1 MAKNKTEKPKKV
13 FRINTISASIFVN
26 TRKVDGND
34 VEIPNISFQ
43 KRYKD
48 EKGKWKTT
56 NKLSVRDLPNA
67 IIVLTKAYEHL
78 KLK

>member
-1 MAKNKTEKPKKV
+1 MEKPKKT
-13 FRINTISASIFVN
+13 FRINTITASIFIN
-26 TRKVDGND
+26 TRNIDDRKI
-34 VEIPNISFQ
+34 EIPNVSFQ

-67 IIVLTKAYEHL
+67 IMVLTKAYEYI
-78 KLK
+78 KLKE

>member
-1 MAKNKTEKPKKV
+1 MEKPKKV
-13 FRINTISASIFVN
+13 FRVGTITASIFVN
-26 TRKVDGND
+26 KRKIEDRQI
-34 VEIPNISFQ
+34 EIPSVSFQ

-56 NKLSVRDLPNA
+56 NKLSINDLPSA
-67 IIVLTKAYEHL
+67 IMVLTKAYEHI

>member
-1 MAKNKTEKPKKV
+1 MEKPKKV
-13 FRINTISASIFVN
+13 FRIGTIAASIFIN
-26 TRKVDGND
+26 TRKVDGGEM
-34 VEIPNISFQ
+34 EIPNVSFQ

-48 EKGKWKTT
+48 DKGNWKTT

-67 IIVLTKAYEHL
+67 IMVLTKAYEYI